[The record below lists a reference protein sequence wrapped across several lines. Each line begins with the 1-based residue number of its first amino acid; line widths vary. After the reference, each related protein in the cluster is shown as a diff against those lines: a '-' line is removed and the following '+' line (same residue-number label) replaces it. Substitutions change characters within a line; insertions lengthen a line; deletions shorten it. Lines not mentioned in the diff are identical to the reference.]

1 MVSKLFAATVVLA
14 APVESEIEKRATTYS
29 KRLVFS
35 RSFLIVDTNVNIVPL
50 SILSL
55 VDLVLVARKTPMMSS
70 SLSSTD
76 LSTRKVVITNKQ
88 NGRIVTAKVV
98 NECPECNEGSLDMS
112 PSLFGQLNDN
122 GYNEEVFPITWYWK
136 SD

>member
-29 KRLVFS
+29 KRATFY
-35 RSFLIVDTNVNIVPL
+35 T
-50 SILSL
+50 
-55 VDLVLVARKTPMMSS
+55 
-70 SLSSTD
+70 
-76 LSTRKVVITNKQ
+76 VVITNKQ